1 MSFIQRLGL
10 HGLLSFCPD
19 AKPFD
24 LQPLNILIGPNGA
37 GKTNIIEALELLR
50 AAPTNL
56 NDVFRTG
63 GGIENWVWKGSDR
76 QGNPISSSA
85 MRVELGRPMFIDHS
99 LSYSLEFNVI
109 LGLLYVDDEKLVGTN
124 AGQGAGETVSYY
136 RLNNGEPV
144 ITTTEPGGLPGG
156 LFGNAFGRRTEHK
169 LDARTLSRDQSILS
183 QFKDPARYPELSW
196 VGREFARITTFRK
209 WTFGARSDLRDPQ
222 RADEPIDYLLPDARN
237 LALVLN
243 EIQRLDDRTFNSAL
257 KRFLPRYERT
267 STKVYGG
274 TVQLFLHEKGLRNP
288 IPSTRISDGTLR
300 FLAILAALLAPSPPP
315 LLCIEEPELGLH
327 PDAVALLADLLED
340 ASKRMQLIVT
350 THSEALL
357 SASNNHTESVLV
369 CENNGEG
376 TTVKRLEADQLA
388 VWLDDYR
395 LGDLWRMGELGG
407 NP

>member
-10 HGLLSFCPD
+10 HGLLSFRPD
-19 AKPFD
+19 AEPFD

-56 NDVFRTG
+56 DNALKTG
-63 GGIENWVWKGSDR
+63 GGIENWVWKGRDR
-76 QGNPISSSA
+76 QGTPISSAA
-85 MRVELGRPMFIDHS
+85 MKVNLSPSMFIDHP
-99 LSYSLEFNVI
+99 LSYSLELNGI
-109 LGLLYVDDEKLVGTN
+109 GGILYVEDEVLVGTN
-124 AGQGAGETVSYY
+124 AGQDLQGTVSYY
-136 RLNNGEPV
+136 RFNNGEPV
-144 ITTTEPGGLPGG
+144 ITTEGPDGLNGQ
-156 LFGNAFGRRTEHK
+156 RKEHK
-169 LDARTLSRDQSILS
+169 LDAGSFKRTQSILS
-183 QFKDPARYPELSW
+183 QIKDPTRYFELSS
-196 VGREFARITTFRK
+196 VGGDFATITTFRE
-209 WTFGARSDLRDPQ
+209 WVFGAYSHLRNPQ
-222 RADEPIDYLLPDARN
+222 RADDPIGSLLPDARN

-243 EIQRLDDRTFNSAL
+243 EIQHRDGRTFNSAL
-257 KRFLPRYERT
+257 RRFLPRYERT
-267 STKVYGG
+267 STKIQGG

-327 PDAVALLADLLED
+327 PDAVALLAEILQD
-340 ASKRMQLIVT
+340 ASSRMQLVVT
-350 THSEALL
+350 THSDALL
-357 SASNNHTESVLV
+357 SALTDREESVLI

-376 TTVKRLEADQLA
+376 TTVERLDSDRLA
-388 VWLDDYR
+388 SWLDDYR